1 MCYHKGYSESKLE
14 GLVKSEVY
22 PPAVKCAVT
31 YSSPRDFE
39 RPSLESFNM
48 KIKGTNKR
56 NVSFPIKVYSANGE
70 SMNMCYMSCGMFVFT
85 GRISC
90 FWCSCCTYQ

>member
-1 MCYHKGYSESKLE
+1 MIKPLLQVNRDDVCYHNRCTERKLE

-22 PPAVKCAVT
+22 PPAIKCAVT

-39 RPSLESFNM
+39 RPSLESFDM
-48 KIKGTNKR
+48 KITGTTKR

-70 SMNMCYMSCGMFVFT
+70 NMNMYMCMP
-85 GRISC
+85 IM
-90 FWCSCCTYQ
+90 

>member
-1 MCYHKGYSESKLE
+1 MCYHNRYNESKLE

-22 PPAVKCAVT
+22 PPAIQCDVT

-48 KIKGTNKR
+48 RIAGTNKR
-56 NVSFPIKVYSANGE
+56 NVSFPIKVYRANGE
-70 SMNMCYMSCGMFVFT
+70 SRCMYMCMPIMWYVFVSRD
-85 GRISC
+85 RIGW
-90 FWCSCCTYQ
+90 F